1 MDDSTAAAH
10 RTIFAEATPPM
21 TNETASPA
29 AAPDALLIA
38 SDLRRDYGQH
48 RAVRGVSFAL
58 RQGQVLGFLGP
69 NGAGKSTTMQMLA
82 GTLAPSGGRVTI
94 GGHDL
99 LEEPEAAKALV
110 GYLPEQPPLYTEL
123 TVDEYLAFCARLRGV
138 ARRAVAA
145 AVGTARS
152 RCGLADAGRR
162 VIGNLSKGYQQR
174 VGIAQAIV
182 HSPKVV
188 ILDEPTVGLDPIQIR
203 EIRDLITEL
212 GREHAV
218 ILSTHILAEVQ
229 SVCTD
234 VQIIRRGE
242 LVFAGSLAALD
253 ARAGA
258 AALTV
263 VLRAPPAESALAA
276 LPGVRTVVAL
286 GGGRFRLEGTV
297 DPTAVAAAAVAGSWG
312 LAELAP
318 QRRSLEQV
326 FVDLTTADEP
336 VPAQEQ
342 AA

>member
-1 MDDSTAAAH
+1 MTTTAP
-10 RTIFAEATPPM
+10 AEP
-21 TNETASPA
+21 
-29 AAPDALLIA
+29 ALLIA
-38 SDLRRDYGQH
+38 EGLTRDYGAH
-48 RAVRGVSFAL
+48 RAVRNVSFEL
-58 RQGQVLGFLGP
+58 RPGQVLGFLGP

-82 GTLAPSGGRVTI
+82 GTLAPSGGRVRI

-99 LEEPEAAKALV
+99 LESPEAAKALV

-123 TVDEYLAFCARLRGV
+123 TVDEYLDFCARLRGV
-138 ARRAVAA
+138 ARGAVVAA
-145 AVGTARS
+145 RDAAKA

-182 HSPKVV
+182 HSPKLV

-203 EIRDLITEL
+203 EIRALISEL
-212 GREHAV
+212 GRQHAV

-258 AALTV
+258 SALTV
-263 VLRAPPAESALAA
+263 VLTTPPAVAALAA
-276 LPGVRTVVAL
+276 LPGVTAVTEL
-286 GGGRFRLEGTV
+286 GAGRFRLDGAI
-297 DPTAVAAAAVAGSWG
+297 DPTAVAAAAVGGGWG
-312 LAELAP
+312 LTELAP
-318 QRRSLEQV
+318 LRRSLEQV
-326 FVDLTTADEP
+326 FVDLTTVDEP
-336 VPAQEQ
+336 VPQEQ

>member
-1 MDDSTAAAH
+1 MDDSIAAAR
-10 RTIFAEATPPM
+10 RTITAEVTPPM
-21 TNETASPA
+21 TTEPA
-29 AAPDALLIA
+29 ASAAPPAALLVA
-38 SDLRRDYGQH
+38 DDLRRDYGQH
-48 RAVRGVSFAL
+48 RAVRGVSFEL

-99 LEEPEAAKALV
+99 LESPEAAKALV
-110 GYLPEQPPLYTEL
+110 GFLPEQPPLYTEL

-138 ARRAVAA
+138 SRAALAA
-145 AVGTARS
+145 AVGSAKS

-182 HSPKVV
+182 HSPTVV

-203 EIRDLITEL
+203 EIRTLIAAL
-212 GREHAV
+212 GRAHAV

-242 LVFAGSLAALD
+242 LVFTGSLAALD
-253 ARAGA
+253 ARAGD

-263 VLRAPPAESALAA
+263 ALRSPPAEGALAA
-276 LPGVRTVVAL
+276 LPGVQAVVAL
-286 GGGRFRLEGTV
+286 GAGRFRLEGTV
-297 DPTAVAAAAVAGSWG
+297 DPTAVAAAAVAGGWG
-312 LAELAP
+312 LTELAP

-326 FVDLTTADEP
+326 FVDLTTADEAVAP
-336 VPAQEQ
+336 QEQ

>member
-1 MDDSTAAAH
+1 MTAE
-10 RTIFAEATPPM
+10 TATP
-21 TNETASPA
+21 
-29 AAPDALLIA
+29 PDALLIA
-38 SDLRRDYGQH
+38 EGLVRDYGQH
-48 RAVRGVSFAL
+48 RAVRGVSFAV
-58 RQGQVLGFLGP
+58 RQGEVLGFLGP

-99 LEEPEAAKALV
+99 LEAPEAAKALV

-123 TVDEYLAFCARLRGV
+123 TVDEYLDFCARLRGV
-138 ARRAVAA
+138 PRAAVAA
-145 AVGTARS
+145 ARDSAKA

-174 VGIAQAIV
+174 VGIAQALV

-203 EIRDLITEL
+203 EIRALIGEL
-212 GREHAV
+212 GREHAM

-229 SVCTD
+229 SVCSH
-234 VQIIRRGE
+234 VQIIRHGE

-258 AALTV
+258 AALAV
-263 VLRAPPAESALAA
+263 ALRAPPDPAALAA
-276 LPGVRTVVAL
+276 LPGVSAVAAL
-286 GGGRFRLEGTV
+286 GAGRFRLEGTV
-297 DPTAVAAAAVAGSWG
+297 DPAAVAAAAVAGGWG
-312 LAELAP
+312 LTELAP
-318 QRRSLEQV
+318 QRLSLEQV

-336 VPAQEQ
+336 AQEQ

>member
-1 MDDSTAAAH
+1 MTA
-10 RTIFAEATPPM
+10 E
-21 TNETASPA
+21 SS
-29 AAPDALLIA
+29 APSDALLIA
-38 SDLRRDYGQH
+38 AGLVRDYGQH
-48 RAVRGVSFAL
+48 RAVRGVSFEV

-99 LEEPEAAKALV
+99 LEAPEAAKALV

-123 TVDEYLAFCARLRGV
+123 TVDEYLSFCARLRGV
-138 ARRAVAA
+138 RRAEVAA
-145 AVGTARS
+145 AVASAKS
-152 RCGLADAGRR
+152 RCGLGDAGRR

-182 HSPKVV
+182 HSPKLV

-203 EIRDLITEL
+203 EIRALISEL

-218 ILSTHILAEVQ
+218 ILSTHILVEVQ
-229 SVCTD
+229 SVCTH

-253 ARAGA
+253 AHAGA

-263 VLRAPPAESALAA
+263 ALRAPPAESALVA
-276 LPGVRTVVAL
+276 LPGVTAVGAL
-286 GGGRFRLEGTV
+286 GTGRFRLEGAV
-297 DPTAVAAAAVAGSWG
+297 DPAAVAAAAVAGGWG
-312 LAELAP
+312 LLELAP

-326 FVDLTTADEP
+326 FVDLTTTDEAE
-336 VPAQEQ
+336 PAQEQ